1 MNELEE
7 SQQLLTIKFG
17 LLDDDLM
24 NILPSFSVIPKKTFL
39 GLDKSKGH
47 CFTLKKTLT
56 KPLIDHFKFTRLD
69 LQREITL
76 VTSEGDFPATLRLI
90 FQDKSRPNKI
100 NIERNWKKREVLSIG
115 WKAKKETIKM
125 INSNLEIAIN
135 LVSKGLKNN
144 RQSVSFEH
152 LGGNR
157 FYLSFNS
164 TYL

>member
-1 MNELEE
+1 M
-7 SQQLLTIKFG
+7 
-17 LLDDDLM
+17 
-24 NILPSFSVIPKKTFL
+24 

-115 WKAKKETIKM
+115 WKAKKETM
-125 INSNLEIAIN
+125 ALDIA
-135 LVSKGLKNN
+135 LMEAALA
-144 RQSVSFEH
+144 
-152 LGGNR
+152 
-157 FYLSFNS
+157 
-164 TYL
+164 